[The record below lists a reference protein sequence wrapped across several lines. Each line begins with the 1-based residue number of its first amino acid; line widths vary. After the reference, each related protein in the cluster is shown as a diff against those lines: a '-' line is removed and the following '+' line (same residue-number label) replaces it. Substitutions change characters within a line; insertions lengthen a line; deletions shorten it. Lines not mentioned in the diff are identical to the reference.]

1 MQEIFNFLLQY
12 WRPILGAILV
22 LVSFLLALVRKKPVN
37 NIVALIYEYAF
48 DAVCDVEDSSV
59 IGPTQKLECAVEIVK
74 KMLKAHYPDLK
85 VDSYIA
91 FIVTAIEQFLK
102 APQATKYKKEEK

>member
-12 WRPILGAILV
+12 WKPILGLILV
-22 LVSFLLALVRKKPVN
+22 LVSFLLALVRKKPAS
-37 NIVALIYEYAF
+37 NIVALIYQYAY

-59 IGPTQKLECAVEIVK
+59 IGATQKLECAIEIVK
-74 KMLKAHYPDLK
+74 KMLKAHYPDLNVECYFK
-85 VDSYIA
+85 I
-91 FIVTAIEQFLK
+91 IVCAIEQFLK